1 MLTRIMAE
9 KLARDML
16 ERDGVAA
23 VWELHIAALAA
34 KEAGK
39 LEVAASLVEV
49 AEAAERLWAV
59 RDGSQPELD

>member
-1 MLTRIMAE
+1 MAE

-23 VWELHIAALAA
+23 IWELHIAALAA

-59 RDGSQPELD
+59 RDGSQPEPDQ